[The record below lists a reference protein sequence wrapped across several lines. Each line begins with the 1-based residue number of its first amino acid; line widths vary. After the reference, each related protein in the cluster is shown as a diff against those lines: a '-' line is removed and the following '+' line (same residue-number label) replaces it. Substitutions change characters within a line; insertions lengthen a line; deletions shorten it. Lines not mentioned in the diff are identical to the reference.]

1 MDSVT
6 QILLGA
12 SVGTAVLHRETGWR
26 AVFWGGFC
34 GLFPDLDIF
43 IPFGD
48 AVRDFTYHRGFS
60 HSVFVLT
67 ALTPLFAMLIM
78 RLHPA
83 HASHRIKWHLLVLLA
98 FITHILL
105 DGLTVYGTQIL
116 WPLAT
121 PPVMWSTLFIIDP
134 AYSLPL
140 LAGVLAALLLSNRK
154 RAFGINAVCLGLSV
168 LYIGWSI
175 GAKAYI
181 NGVAMENISRQH
193 IFHRNVLTVPPPFN
207 TLLWRVLI
215 TDEHHYYEG
224 FYSLLDP
231 TREISLKRFPL
242 NRDLLAGVENHW
254 PVRRLE
260 WFTRGFYA
268 VKTVEKDIIIA
279 DLRMGL
285 EPDYVF
291 QFKVA
296 KLANPHARPVP
307 NQRYEVARGW
317 RRLGPLW
324 RRIWNPER
332 SGDSARHGE
341 PFHKEIELK
350 WSGGR
355 LDNSS
360 ILQSQ

>member
-12 SVGTAVLHRETGWR
+12 SVGAAVLHRETGWR
-26 AVFWGGFC
+26 ALFWGGFC
-34 GLFPDLDIF
+34 GLFPDLDIL

-67 ALTPLFAMLIM
+67 GLTPLFASLIM
-78 RLHPA
+78 RLHP
-83 HASHRIKWHLLVLLA
+83 SHGVYRLKWHILVFTA

-116 WPLAT
+116 WPLPT

-134 AYSLPL
+134 AYTLPL
-140 LAGVLAALLLSNRK
+140 LVGVLAALMMSQRK
-154 RAFGINAVCLGLSV
+154 KGFTINAVCLGLSL

-175 GAKAYI
+175 GAKAYV
-181 NGVAMENISRQH
+181 NGVAMENIAGRQ
-193 IFHRNVLTVPPPFN
+193 IAHRSVLTVPAPFN
-207 TLLWRVLI
+207 TLLWRVVI
-215 TDEHHYYEG
+215 MEDRHYHEG

-231 TREISLKRFPL
+231 TREISLKRYSL
-242 NRDLLAGVENHW
+242 NRDLLAGIENHW
-254 PVRRLE
+254 PVKRLQ
-260 WFTRGFYA
+260 WFTQGFYA
-268 VKTVEKDIIIA
+268 VKTVERDIVIA

-296 KLANPHARPVP
+296 TSANPHALPVP
-307 NQRYEVARGW
+307 NQRYAVARGW
-317 RRLGPLW
+317 YKLGWLW
-324 RRIWNPER
+324 QRIWRPDKPK
-332 SGDSARHGE
+332 DSARHGDPNLPPE
-341 PFHKEIELK
+341 RI
-350 WSGGR
+350 
-355 LDNSS
+355 
-360 ILQSQ
+360 

>member
-1 MDSVT
+1 MDSLT

-12 SVGTAVLHRETGWR
+12 SVGAAVLHREAGWR
-26 AVFWGGFC
+26 AVFWGAFC

-67 ALTPLFAMLIM
+67 ALMPLFAALIV
-78 RLHPA
+78 RLHPDY
-83 HASHRIKWHLLVLLA
+83 RVYRLKWHGLVFLA

-116 WPLAT
+116 WPLPT

-140 LAGVLAALLLSNRK
+140 LVGVLAALLLSHRK
-154 RAFGINAVCLGLSV
+154 RAFRINAVCLGLSL

-175 GAKAYI
+175 GAKMYV
-181 NGVAMENISRQH
+181 NEVAKENADRLQVAH
-193 IFHRNVLTVPPPFN
+193 PKVLTVPAPFN
-207 TLLWRVLI
+207 TLLWRVVI
-215 TDEHHYYEG
+215 MDDRHYHEG

-231 TREISLKRFPL
+231 TREISLTRYPL
-242 NRDLLAGVENHW
+242 NRRLLAGVENHW
-254 PVRRLE
+254 PVQRLQ
-260 WFTRGFYA
+260 WFTHGFYA
-268 VKTVEKDIIIA
+268 VKAVDQDIIIA

-296 KLANPHARPVP
+296 KLSNPHARPVP
-307 NQRYEVARGW
+307 NQRYVVGRGW
-317 RRLGPLW
+317 HRLEWLW
-324 RRIWNPER
+324 HRIWNPDR
-332 SGDSARHGE
+332 PALSALNRT
-341 PFHKEIELK
+341 IE
-350 WSGGR
+350 SP
-355 LDNSS
+355 
-360 ILQSQ
+360 

>member
-1 MDSVT
+1 MDSFT

-12 SVGTAVLHRETGWR
+12 SVGAAVLHRETGWR

-34 GLFPDLDIF
+34 GLFPDLDVF

-67 ALTPLFAMLIM
+67 ALTPLFAALII

-83 HASHRIKWHLLVLLA
+83 HGTYRLKWHSLVFLA

-116 WPLAT
+116 WPLPT

-134 AYSLPL
+134 AYTLPL
-140 LAGVLAALLLSNRK
+140 LVGVLAALLLPRRK
-154 RAFGINAVCLGLSV
+154 RAFRINAICLGFSL

-175 GAKAYI
+175 GAKAHV
-181 NGVAMENISRQH
+181 NELAMENAVRQQ
-193 IFHRNVLTVPPPFN
+193 IAQRNILTVPAPFN

-215 TDEHHYYEG
+215 ADDRHYYEG

-231 TREISLKRFPL
+231 TREIALRRYPL
-242 NRDLLAGVENHW
+242 NRDLLAGVEDHW
-254 PVRRLE
+254 PVRRLG
-260 WFTRGFYA
+260 WFTHGFYA
-268 VKTVEKDIIIA
+268 VKAIDQDIVIA

-296 KLANPHARPVP
+296 KQANPHAQPVP
-307 NQRYEVARGW
+307 NQRYATDRGW
-317 RRLGPLW
+317 HRLGWLW
-324 RRIWNPER
+324 HRIWNPEPPTLR
-332 SGDSARHGE
+332 ALNRTPGY
-341 PFHKEIELK
+341 P
-350 WSGGR
+350 
-355 LDNSS
+355 
-360 ILQSQ
+360 